1 MEPRERT
8 DRPAAFTFVSAFA
21 LRAVLAHRLRSG
33 LSALGIAIGV
43 ASVVLLTSIGEGT
56 RRYVFEQFNQFG
68 TNLVSI
74 NPGKSETVGIPGI
87 LGGTTHELTLD
98 DALALARIDGV
109 EEVLPMAFG
118 SGRVEARGRGR
129 SVYVYGVTPNVP
141 RAWNMAV
148 RQGSFWPEGDPRR
161 GYATAV
167 LGPTLKRELF
177 GAEDALG
184 ERVRIGGARF
194 RVVGIMEPRG
204 LLLGIDIDDAVYVP
218 TASAMRLLNRAELDE
233 IHVIYRPGLDVER
246 VVERITEVLAER
258 HRGNEDFTIT
268 SQEAM
273 LAVFGNVMTTVTAAV
288 GAIAGISLL
297 VGMIGI
303 LTTMWIAVGERT
315 HEIGLL
321 RALGAGRDQVRRVF
335 LVEAAVLAVAGGT
348 AGLAAG
354 LGLAALLRA
363 AVPGLPVETPIAFAV
378 AAIALSA
385 ATGLAAGVLPAQRAA
400 RMDPVEALRA
410 E

>member
-1 MEPRERT
+1 MA
-8 DRPAAFTFVSAFA
+8 DLLSFAA
-21 LRAVLAHRLRSG
+21 RAVTGHRLRSG
-33 LSALGIAIGV
+33 LSALGITIGV
-43 ASVVLLTSIGEGT
+43 ASVILLTSIGEGT
-56 RRYVFEQFNQFG
+56 RRYIFEQFSQFG
-68 TNLVSI
+68 TNLLAI
-74 NPGKSETVGIPGI
+74 NPGKSETLGLPGI
-87 LGGTTHELTLD
+87 LGGTTHRLTID
-98 DALALARIDGV
+98 DVLALERLEGV
-109 EEVLPMAFG
+109 QEVLPMAYG

-141 RAWNMAV
+141 RVWSMSV

-161 GYATAV
+161 GHATAV

-177 GAEDALG
+177 GGENALG
-184 ERVRIGGARF
+184 ERVRIGGGRF
-194 RVVGIMEPRG
+194 RVVGVMEPKGR
-204 LLLGIDIDDAVYVP
+204 LLGIDLDDAVYIP
-218 TASAMRLLNRAELDE
+218 TASAMNLLNRTELDE
-233 IHVIYRPGLDVER
+233 VHVQYRPGADADR
-246 VVERITEVLAER
+246 VVERVTEVLTER

-273 LAVFGNVMTTVTAAV
+273 LQVFDNVMRTITVAV

-315 HEIGLL
+315 NEIGLL
-321 RALGAGRDQVRRVF
+321 RALGAGRGQVRRVF
-335 LVEAAVLAVAGGT
+335 LTEAGALALAGGA
-348 AGLAAG
+348 AGLAVG
-354 LGLAALLRA
+354 LGLCALLRA
-363 AVPGLPVETPIAFAV
+363 AVPGLPVETPLLFAT
-378 AAIALSA
+378 AAIVGST

>member
-1 MEPRERT
+1 MASLSSF
-8 DRPAAFTFVSAFA
+8 AA
-21 LRAVLAHRLRSG
+21 RAVFAHRLRSG

-56 RRYVFEQFNQFG
+56 RRYIFEQFNQFG
-68 TNLVSI
+68 THLLAI
-74 NPGKSETVGIPGI
+74 NPGKAETVGIPGV
-87 LGGTTHELTLD
+87 LGGTTHKLTID
-98 DALALARIDGV
+98 DALSLTRIEGV
-109 EEVLPMAFG
+109 EEMIPLAFG
-118 SGRVEARGRGR
+118 SARVEARGRGR

-141 RAWNMAV
+141 RVWNMQV

-161 GYATAV
+161 GQATAV

-177 GAEDALG
+177 GADDALG
-184 ERVRIGGARF
+184 QVVRIGGGRF
-194 RVVGIMEPRG
+194 RVVGVMEPRG
-204 LLLGIDIDDAVYVP
+204 RLLGIDIDDAVYIP
-218 TASAMRLLNRAELDE
+218 TASAMTLLNRTELDE
-233 IHVIYRPGLDVER
+233 IDLEYSAGYEAQRMVDR
-246 VVERITEVLAER
+246 VTEVLTER
-258 HRGNEDFTIT
+258 HRGNEDFTVT

-273 LAVFGNVMTTVTAAV
+273 LEVFGNVMNMITAAV
-288 GAIAGISLL
+288 GAIGGISLL

-315 HEIGLL
+315 QEIGLL
-321 RALGAGRDQVRRVF
+321 RAVGAGRAQVRQVF
-335 LVEAAVLAVAGGT
+335 LTEAAALALAGG
-348 AGLAAG
+348 AVGLGAG

-363 AVPGLPVETPIAFAV
+363 AIPGLPVETPFTFAV
-378 AAIALSA
+378 AALVLSA

>member
-1 MEPRERT
+1 MA
-8 DRPAAFTFVSAFA
+8 DLVSFAA
-21 LRAVLAHRLRSG
+21 RAVTGHRLRSS

-43 ASVVLLTSIGEGT
+43 ASVILLTSIGEGT
-56 RRYVFEQFNQFG
+56 RRYIFDQFSQFG
-68 TNLVSI
+68 TNLLAI
-74 NPGKSETVGIPGI
+74 NPGKSETLGVPGI
-87 LGGTTHELTLD
+87 LGGTTHRLTID
-98 DALALARIDGV
+98 DVLALSRLEGV
-109 EEVLPMAFG
+109 QEILPMAYG

-141 RAWNMAV
+141 RVWSMGV

-161 GYATAV
+161 GHATAV

-177 GAEDALG
+177 GNENALG
-184 ERVRIGGARF
+184 ERVRIGGGRF
-194 RVVGIMEPRG
+194 RVVGVMEPRG
-204 LLLGIDIDDAVYVP
+204 RLLGIDIDDAVYIP
-218 TASAMRLLNRAELDE
+218 TASAMTLLNRVELDE
-233 IHVIYRPGLDVER
+233 VHVQYRPGADVDR
-246 VVERITEVLAER
+246 VVERVTEVLTER

-273 LAVFGNVMTTVTAAV
+273 LQVFDNVMRTITLSV

-315 HEIGLL
+315 NEIGLL
-321 RALGAGRDQVRRVF
+321 RALGAGRAQVRRVF
-335 LVEAAVLAVAGGT
+335 LTEAGALALAGGA

-354 LGLAALLRA
+354 LGLCALLRA
-363 AVPGLPVETPIAFAV
+363 AVPGLPVETPLLFAA
-378 AAIALSA
+378 AAIVGSTG
-385 ATGLAAGVLPAQRAA
+385 TGLAAGVLPARRAA